1 MRHKTP
7 VKNLF
12 GLVIALGVVGIAI
25 GCCPSTQAPEV
36 EIPPMDPYL
45 AIWNNGDLGLVDELY
60 APDFVW
66 HVVDIGEDVVGT
78 AAFKELVT
86 DFRTAFPDFH
96 VTFDEVLVAG
106 DKTVIRWTMTGT
118 NTGPLQGLPPSGQP
132 VQLQGVAIS
141 RAVDGKTTEV
151 WQYYNQLSMFQQ
163 MGYTLTPAS
172 AEETTEE

>member
-60 APDFVW
+60 ARTSS
-66 HVVDIGEDVVGT
+66 GT
-78 AAFKELVT
+78 LSISVRMSSA
-86 DFRTAFPDFH
+86 R
-96 VTFDEVLVAG
+96 
-106 DKTVIRWTMTGT
+106 
-118 NTGPLQGLPPSGQP
+118 LP
-132 VQLQGVAIS
+132 S
-141 RAVDGKTTEV
+141 R
-151 WQYYNQLSMFQQ
+151 S
-163 MGYTLTPAS
+163 S
-172 AEETTEE
+172 